1 MTRDRTLP
9 DGWRWVRFGDVVR
22 EVRAATRDPEVEG
35 LTRVVGLE
43 HLDSES
49 LPLRRWSE
57 LADLPDGTSFTRVFR
72 AGQVLFGK
80 RRAYQRKVA
89 VPDFDGVCSSD
100 ILVFE
105 PSSEDLLPEFLPYL
119 VQSDGFFDHALG
131 TSAGSLSPRTKW
143 QELAKYG
150 FVLPARADQ
159 LRILEVLAAADDLV
173 DRGVHVVAESKRMA
187 DALVDEAI
195 WDRRS
200 DEWAV
205 SLVPAGNLLVEPPR
219 NGVSPPAGGAGS
231 DRLRSVS
238 ISAVKAGQFVAD
250 ESTEKWCEPITNAGP
265 FVVRAGDAFAVRGN
279 GNRSLVGRV
288 GLAYWTPEPECV
300 YPDLLIR
307 LRFDADQ
314 IEPLLATTIWNST
327 RVHARLLDRAKSSN
341 GIYKVNGK
349 DISSHL
355 LPVPDRAQ
363 QGALVARL
371 RRCDALATAMVQQT
385 DAAKAAARL
394 LRESLLRGDT

>member
-159 LRILEVLAAADDLV
+159 LRILEVQ
-173 DRGVHVVAESKRMA
+173 K
-187 DALVDEAI
+187 
-195 WDRRS
+195 
-200 DEWAV
+200 
-205 SLVPAGNLLVEPPR
+205 
-219 NGVSPPAGGAGS
+219 
-231 DRLRSVS
+231 
-238 ISAVKAGQFVAD
+238 
-250 ESTEKWCEPITNAGP
+250 
-265 FVVRAGDAFAVRGN
+265 
-279 GNRSLVGRV
+279 
-288 GLAYWTPEPECV
+288 
-300 YPDLLIR
+300 DLL
-307 LRFDADQ
+307 
-314 IEPLLATTIWNST
+314 
-327 RVHARLLDRAKSSN
+327 K
-341 GIYKVNGK
+341 
-349 DISSHL
+349 
-355 LPVPDRAQ
+355 
-363 QGALVARL
+363 
-371 RRCDALATAMVQQT
+371 
-385 DAAKAAARL
+385 AAKQ
-394 LRESLLRGDT
+394 

>member
-1 MTRDRTLP
+1 MDRKLP

-22 EVRAATRDPEVEG
+22 EVRAATRDPEMDG

-49 LPLRRWSE
+49 LPLRRWNE

-89 VPDFDGVCSSD
+89 VPDFDGICSGD

-105 PSSEDLLPEFLPYL
+105 PSTDDLLQDFLPYI

-143 QELAKYG
+143 QELAKYE
-150 FVLPARADQ
+150 FALPARDDQ
-159 LRILEVLAAADDLV
+159 PHIVEILAAADDV
-173 DRGVHVVAESKRMA
+173 TDRGAVVMAESKRMA
-187 DALVDEAI
+187 DALIEEVI
-195 WDRRS
+195 WDGRGG
-200 DEWAV
+200 EWAV
-205 SLVPAGNLLVEPPR
+205 PLVPTGSLLLERPR

-231 DRLRSVS
+231 NLLRSVS
-238 ISAVKAGQFVAD
+238 ISAVKAGRFVAD
-250 ESTEKWCEPITNAGP
+250 ESTEKWCEPIDNAAP

-288 GLAYWTPEPECV
+288 GLAYSTPDPECV

-355 LPVPDRAQ
+355 LPVPDRAE
-363 QGALVARL
+363 QGVLVERL
-371 RRCDALATAMVQQT
+371 RGCDALATAAADHA
-385 DAAKAAARL
+385 DAAQAAARL
-394 LRESLLRGDT
+394 VRETLLRGDA